1 MYVHNDNLVRVRG
14 VGWGPSSQ
22 LTIQV
27 GATLKGVVFTKS
39 LNTRK
44 KNQFF
49 DPRLILW
56 IITSC
61 ISE

>member
-14 VGWGPSSQ
+14 VGWGSSSK

-44 KNQFF
+44 KNHFF
-49 DPRLILW
+49 ALD
-56 IITSC
+56 
-61 ISE
+61 